1 MKITRIDCHVLL
13 VPDYDVD
20 ACSSAQDDFVVEI
33 HTDEGIVGIGE
44 TDTNPWVARACVEAR
59 GTHAM
64 GRGLEEMLLGADP
77 LQPEALWQRLYSGS
91 KMTGRRGALIC
102 AMGAI
107 DMALWDIKG
116 KALGVPVYELLGGPT
131 RQRVR
136 VYTHCGGPT
145 PEAAAEHARALVAQ
159 GFTALKFG
167 TGRIGPSV
175 DERTMIRRTAAMFEA
190 VRAAVGPEV
199 DLMLDNHGQFP
210 PAQATALLRAIE
222 PYNLF
227 FFEEATPPDNVQ
239 ALAKVAAAR
248 GAVPLATG
256 ERLFTRWEYREL
268 LEQQIVDIVQPDICH
283 AGGILELRK
292 IAALA
297 ETYYVKVAPHNP
309 NGPVATAASAQLAAT
324 IPNFAILELA
334 LSQPHRDL
342 VQREGPVV
350 TNGYIELS
358 CRPGLGIELDHDV
371 IAAHP
376 YAPHDYAAAY
386 NPDGS
391 VADI

>member
-1 MKITRIDCHVLL
+1 MKITALRNL
-13 VPDYDVD
+13 
-20 ACSSAQDDFVVEI
+20 FMRVERQNWHFI
-33 HTDEGIVGIGE
+33 EIATDEGITGLGEASLEGREQTVAAAVDEFARYLIGE
-44 TDTNPWVARACVEAR
+44 
-59 GTHAM
+59 
-64 GRGLEEMLLGADP
+64 DP
-77 LQPEALWQRLYSGS
+77 GPIEHHWQRLHRHGFWRGGVVLTSALSG
-91 KMTGRRGALIC
+91 IEQ
-102 AMGAI
+102 
-107 DMALWDIKG
+107 ALWDIKG

-358 CRPGLGIELDHDV
+358 RRPGLGIELDHDV